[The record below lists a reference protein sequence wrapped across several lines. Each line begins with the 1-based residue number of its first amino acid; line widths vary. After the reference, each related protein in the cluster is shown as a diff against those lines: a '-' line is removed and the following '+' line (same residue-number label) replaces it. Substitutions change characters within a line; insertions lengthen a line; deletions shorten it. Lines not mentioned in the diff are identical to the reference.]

1 MSQYPHSYGYGQ
13 YHGQPPPQ
21 PHPYPAA
28 PGTSVPG
35 LVDAYNPYAAQ
46 IHQDAAQAAQAAYNM
61 NATHIPGLGIGAPPP
76 GTAHQSF
83 SYSMMAWGP
92 PSGFPAPP
100 PAPSPAPHAPTPML
114 FGATSFDSQSPQPIP
129 ASAGPSK
136 PAKPPSQ
143 PAALP
148 ARPTAGVEME
158 EGELSE
164 GQFEDLYE
172 PREYVPSA
180 PAQPAPL
187 KAVQAADQSLPASAA
202 DTPDGGFYGSDEED
216 GAKDTKGNEGTVL
229 KKLLACRE
237 ESYGLTHAARE
248 RSASYSPFLSP
259 RELQSEI
266 PTPQPATVKGT
277 QQGPSRPPVD
287 KPKPMAPGLQ
297 LPKRPPVASPQLG
310 SNSGQASSQPQ
321 KEQSSLFKSIQ
332 EAKKEAQKAVLRLW
346 PLGVKYQ
353 NYMDEGFDE
362 QLIKGLFRDLQL
374 DIPKTATETPAVTQ
388 TKETQ
393 PPQARKPDSAKTA
406 QTPGAQSHPAP
417 PASTGAPTPAA
428 APSATSDESKKG
440 EERKDRI
447 ARLLAAKAAKAPL
460 PAPPKPPTPTTK
472 HPKQPLPEK
481 PPQEPASA
489 PSPPTQPQNKSW
501 GEKGRLLQQKLAA
514 LQMSRAQKSAT
525 DAAATSAPQ
534 TGGSGTPL
542 PQTEA
547 GSPAALPVPTGPRAA
562 SLPQPPAL
570 AQPTPTQPRL
580 PIAGLALPTAPVNP
594 PGQRKRPVALDFVE
608 YSTGPVPPK
617 RPFGQARQE
626 TSLIID
632 VSDASDDEDMEMD
645 MDLGSPVD
653 EALPAHAGSTAGL
666 RGPAI
671 RDFPPLTDTFPQRQ
685 FSSPAPS
692 ITPPNG
698 GPANNKRHELE
709 LGLKEKAIQEMRR
722 KIALAEARRKVK
734 QASGGSVTP
743 TPAAATPELGEVP
756 HGEAPSPQL
765 TPGAPSSA
773 RLLKPSEMSRLDP
786 QKRAERRGRLMS
798 LEIPNVESSLK
809 QKLSRLQQLQEEQ
822 ERLRAEID
830 RSFAEQKRLAEELDQ
845 LDESPLADTP
855 QPNGL
860 DAEPESAPSTAAR
873 SPPVA
878 EPVDDQPAADVPPPS
893 GSEESQEPG
902 ASPTDDVETTPAVD
916 TQAEV
921 SNLESPGGEVVGD
934 SAGQSPHASPSRES
948 SLPEGEAQGQE
959 DADNASISPPAP
971 ASFGITTAVGH
982 LPEPHDAANADENTP
997 MELDSRSPSPDAAGP
1012 ASGIEAGDNSP
1023 STGQPDS
1030 PVPDQISS
1038 VAQPREALQ
1047 EIESETTGEVN
1058 VVSSREENTMAD
1070 QNYRRMTNQRP
1081 SRAAP

>member
-21 PHPYPAA
+21 PHPYQPA

-35 LVDAYNPYAAQ
+35 LGDAYNPYAAQ
-46 IHQDAAQAAQAAYNM
+46 IHQDAAQAAYTM

-76 GTAHQSF
+76 GTSHQSF
-83 SYSMMAWGP
+83 AYNMMAWGP
-92 PSGFPAPP
+92 QPGFPAPP
-100 PAPSPAPHAPTPML
+100 PASSAAPHAPPPVL
-114 FGATSFDSQSPQPIP
+114 YGATSFDSQPPQPSP

-136 PAKPPSQ
+136 ASKPPSQ

-148 ARPTAGVEME
+148 PRPPVNVEME

-172 PREYVPSA
+172 PREYVPAA
-180 PAQPAPL
+180 PAQSAPL
-187 KAVQAADQSLPASAA
+187 KAVQAVDASLPTSAA

-216 GAKDTKGNEGTVL
+216 GAKDTKGNEGKLFVV
-229 KKLLACRE
+229 LLAFKE
-237 ESYGLTHAARE
+237 ERCGLTSTARE

-266 PTPQPATVKGT
+266 PTPQPTTAKGA
-277 QQGPSRPPVD
+277 QQGPSRPPAE
-287 KPKPMAPGLQ
+287 KPKPTVPSLQ
-297 LPKRPPVASPQLG
+297 LPKRPPVPSPQLG
-310 SNSGQASSQPQ
+310 SNSGQASSQAQ
-321 KEQSSLFKSIQ
+321 KEQSALFKSIQ

-353 NYMDEGFDE
+353 NYIDEGFDE

-374 DIPKTATETPAVTQ
+374 DIPKTATETPVATQ
-388 TKETQ
+388 AKESQ
-393 PPQARKPDSAKTA
+393 PRQAGKPDATKTA
-406 QTPGAQSHPAP
+406 QAPATQSQPGP
-417 PASTGAPTPAA
+417 PAATGAAAPTPA
-428 APSATSDESKKG
+428 PTATSDESKKG

-447 ARLLAAKAAKAPL
+447 ARLLAAKAAKAPP
-460 PAPPKPPTPTTK
+460 PAPTKPSAPTAKQPKPT
-472 HPKQPLPEK
+472 LPEK
-481 PPQEPASA
+481 PPQEPAPA
-489 PSPPTQPQNKSW
+489 PSLPAQPQSKSW

-525 DAAATSAPQ
+525 DTAAPAGPQ
-534 TGGSGTPL
+534 AGGNGTPV
-542 PQTEA
+542 PREV
-547 GSPAALPVPTGPRAA
+547 GSPASLPIPTGPRAA
-562 SLPQPPAL
+562 SLPQPPAI

-580 PIAGLALPTAPVNP
+580 PIAGLALPAAPVNP
-594 PGQRKRPVALDFVE
+594 SSQRKRPVALDFVE
-608 YSTGPVPPK
+608 YSTGSAPPK

-645 MDLGSPVD
+645 MEMESPVD
-653 EALPAHAGSTAGL
+653 ETLPVHSGNSAGL

-698 GPANNKRHELE
+698 GPANKQRELE

-743 TPAAATPELGEVP
+743 TPAAPTPE
-756 HGEAPSPQL
+756 HGESEATQSTSIPGRPSPQH
-765 TPGAPSSA
+765 TPGSPSSA
-773 RLLKPSEMSRLDP
+773 RLPKPSEISRLDP
-786 QKRAERRGRLMS
+786 QRRAERRGRLMS

-809 QKLSRLQQLQEEQ
+809 EKLSRLQQLQEEQ

-845 LDESPLADTP
+845 LDESPLTDSP

-860 DAEPESAPSTAAR
+860 PAEVESAPSTAAK

-878 EPVDDQPAADVPPPS
+878 EPADELPAGAVPPP
-893 GSEESQEPG
+893 GPQDSQEPE
-902 ASPTDDVETTPAVD
+902 ASAADEAESTPAVD
-916 TQAEV
+916 SRAEV
-921 SNLESPGGEVVGD
+921 SSPESPDAEVVGN
-934 SAGQSPHASPSRES
+934 SAGQSSHASPSGQGS
-948 SLPEGEAQGQE
+948 QPAGEARDQE
-959 DADNASISPPAP
+959 DAFSVSISPPAL
-971 ASFGITTAVGH
+971 AATGITTTVEH
-982 LPEPHDAANADENTP
+982 LPELHDAANADETTP
-997 MELDSRSPSPDAAGP
+997 MELESRSPSPDAAEP
-1012 ASGIEAGDNSP
+1012 VSGVEAGDNSP
-1023 STGQPDS
+1023 STGEAPS
-1030 PVPDQISS
+1030 PLLDQISN
-1038 VAQPREALQ
+1038 VAQPREAVQ

-1058 VVSSREENTMAD
+1058 VVSSRKQGT
-1070 QNYRRMTNQRP
+1070 
-1081 SRAAP
+1081 